1 MAKILLVEDDQELAR
16 TISKWFTLE
25 HHTVETVHDGL
36 DGLDRIMVGS
46 FDVIVLDWMLPSLDG
61 IELCRRY
68 RAARGVTPII
78 MLTGKSMVSEK
89 ELGLDNGADD
99 YLTKPFSVREL
110 SARVRALLRRPQD
123 PHSDVI
129 TNGPIILETASRKIT
144 REGSPVELLPIDFAV
159 LEFFMRNAGEV
170 FSTEALIERIWHSDS
185 RPSDN
190 AVRSSIKRIRQA
202 IDSNEADSLIETV
215 NRVGYR
221 LRKIP

>member
-1 MAKILLVEDDQELAR
+1 
-16 TISKWFTLE
+16 
-25 HHTVETVHDGL
+25 
-36 DGLDRIMVGS
+36 MVGS

-61 IELCRRY
+61 IEICRRY

-110 SARVRALLRRPQD
+110 SARVRALIRRPQD

-129 TNGPIILETASRKIT
+129 TNGPIILETAARKIT
-144 REGSPVELLPIDFAV
+144 REGSPVELLPVDFAV

-185 RPSDN
+185 RPTDN

-202 IDSNEADSLIETV
+202 IDSNGADSLIETV